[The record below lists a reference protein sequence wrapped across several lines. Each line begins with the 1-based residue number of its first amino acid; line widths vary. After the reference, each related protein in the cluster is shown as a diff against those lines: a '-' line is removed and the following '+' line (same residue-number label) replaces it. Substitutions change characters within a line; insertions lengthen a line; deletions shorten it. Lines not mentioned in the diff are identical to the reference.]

1 MSVVDI
7 ISWVLLMAGSL
18 FCLIGG
24 LGIHRLPDFYSRM
37 HGAGITDTLGAAL
50 VLTGLMVQAGLTLIT
65 VKLVFILGLLW
76 LTSPTGTHAIA
87 KAASAS
93 GLKPILDKGNQ
104 DGTEEDRS

>member
-65 VKLVFILGLLW
+65 VKLVFILGLFAVALRR
-76 LTSPTGTHAIA
+76 
-87 KAASAS
+87 
-93 GLKPILDKGNQ
+93 
-104 DGTEEDRS
+104 RSES